1 MPWSTR
7 SRKSSRSAPSNRNP
21 PIEEAL
27 TPPQQEYFFP
37 GRFLLGE
44 IPVQLP
50 KYGLREPAADASPRP
65 DQRVN
70 SVSDAL
76 SSRAAARWDCAS
88 RNSRKRI
95 PPNSSSAPFF
105 ASSMPSV

>member
-65 DQRVN
+65 WTLAQN
-70 SVSDAL
+70 PHQSAL
-76 SSRAAARWDCAS
+76 FHLPAPRLPLTRTNASIRSAS
-88 RNSRKRI
+88 R
-95 PPNSSSAPFF
+95 
-105 ASSMPSV
+105 